1 MKSTGLL
8 IAAALLAVLTG
19 VLYWSN
25 HHAADDTTKPATPAA
40 IKLLTIRDADVSK
53 IEIEKKGTEQV
64 GLAKGGDGKWEI
76 TAPQKLTGD
85 QDAISGVISVLAGLN
100 SERVVEDHALDLKQY
115 GLADPSVQVDFTT
128 KDGKSQKLLLGD
140 DTPTGN
146 GVYAAVGGDPRVFT
160 IASYSKTSLDKTAAD
175 LRDKRLFT
183 TNFDKVSEVDLTA
196 KKQSIEFGRS
206 KDAWQIVKP
215 RPLRADNFSVEDLVR
230 RLKDAKMDLSAA
242 ADADEKKIAAA
253 FASATPVATA
263 KVTDATGTQTL
274 EVRKSKTDY
283 YAKSSAVSGVYK
295 VAADLGTGLDKAL
308 DDFRNKKIFDFGF
321 DDVSA
326 VDMHDGSKEYSLVKG
341 GQDWWADG
349 KKMDAMSSQAFIDK
363 FRDLSATKFP
373 DSGFTNATIT
383 MKVTS
388 NGGKRVENI
397 AIAKSGDN
405 YIAKREGEPSLYQ
418 LDAKVV
424 EELQKAAA
432 DVKPAEEPKPAA
444 APTPAPAKK

>member
-8 IAAALLAVLTG
+8 IAASLLAVLTG

-25 HHAADDTTKPATPAA
+25 HHAAEGTTKPAAPAA
-40 IKLLTIRDADVSK
+40 TKLLTIKDADVSK
-53 IEIEKKGTEQV
+53 IEIDKKGTEQV

-85 QDAISGVISVLAGLN
+85 QDAITGVISVLGGLN

-115 GLADPSVQVDFTT
+115 GLADPSVQVDLTT

-146 GVYAAVGGDPRVFT
+146 GVYAAVSGDPRVYT
-160 IASYSKTSLDKTAAD
+160 IASYSKTSLDKTASD

-183 TNFDKVSEVDLTA
+183 ANFDKVSEIDLTA

-230 RLKDAKMDLSAA
+230 RLKDAKMDLSAD
-242 ADADEKKIAAA
+242 ADSDEKKLTAA

-274 EVRKSKTDY
+274 EVRKNKTDY

-321 DDVSA
+321 DDVTA
-326 VDMHDGSKEYSLVKG
+326 VEMHDGSKSYSLVKG
-341 GQDWWADG
+341 GTDWWSNG

-363 FRDLSATKFP
+363 LRDLAATKFP

-383 MKVTS
+383 VKVTS

-397 AIAKSGDN
+397 SIAKSGEN
-405 YIAKREGEPSLYQ
+405 YVAKREGEPSLYQ
-418 LDAKVV
+418 LDAKAV
-424 EELQKAAA
+424 EELQKAAEA
-432 DVKPAEEPKPAA
+432 VKPAEEPKPAA
-444 APTPAPAKK
+444 APSPTKK

>member
-25 HHAADDTTKPATPAA
+25 HHAAEDTTKPATPAA
-40 IKLLTIRDADVSK
+40 IKLLTIKDADVSK
-53 IEIEKKGTEQV
+53 MEIEKKGTEQV
-64 GLAKGGDGKWEI
+64 GLAKSSDGKWEI

-85 QDAISGVISVLAGLN
+85 QDAIAGVISVLSGLN

-146 GVYAAVGGDPRVFT
+146 AVYAAVGGDPRVFT
-160 IASYSKTSLDKTAAD
+160 IASYSKNSLDKSVSD

-183 TNFDKVSEVDLTA
+183 ANFDKVSEVDLTA
-196 KKQSIEFGRS
+196 KKQTVEFGRS

-242 ADADEKKIAAA
+242 ADSDEKKLAAA

-274 EVRKSKTDY
+274 EVRKNKTDY

-341 GQDWWADG
+341 GQDWWSNG

-363 FRDLSATKFP
+363 FRDLAATKFP

-418 LDAKVV
+418 LDAKAV

-432 DVKPAEEPKPAA
+432 DIKPAEEPKPAP
-444 APTPAPAKK
+444 APTPTKK

>member
-25 HHAADDTTKPATPAA
+25 HHKAEDTTKPATPAA
-40 IKLLTIRDADVSK
+40 TKLLSFKDADVSK
-53 IEIEKKGTEQV
+53 IEIDKKGTDQV
-64 GLAKGGDGKWEI
+64 EVAKGSDGKWSI
-76 TAPQKLTGD
+76 TAPHALTGD
-85 QDAISGVISVLAGLN
+85 QDAITGVISVLSGLN
-100 SERVVEDHALDLKQY
+100 SEKVVEDHAIDLKQY
-115 GLADPSVQVDFTT
+115 GLADPSVKIDLTM
-128 KDGKSQKLLLGD
+128 KDGKSQQVLLGD

-146 GVYAAVGGDPRVFT
+146 AVYAAVGGDPRVFT
-160 IASYSKTSLDKTAAD
+160 LASYTKTNLDKSASD
-175 LRDKRLFT
+175 LRDKRLLT
-183 TNFDKVSEVDLTA
+183 ANFDKVSEVDLNA

-230 RLKDAKMDLSAA
+230 KLKDAKMDLSAA
-242 ADADEKKIAAA
+242 ADTDEKKVAAA

-274 EVRKSKTDY
+274 EVRKNKMDY

-295 VAADLGTGLDKAL
+295 VAMDLGTSLDKAL
-308 DDFRNKKIFDFGF
+308 DDFRNKKLFDFGF

-326 VDMHDGSKEYSLVKG
+326 VELHDGSKAYSLVKG
-341 GQDWWADG
+341 GQDWWSNG
-349 KKMDAMSSQAFIDK
+349 KKMDAMTAQAFVDK
-363 FRDLSATKFP
+363 FRDLAATKFV
-373 DSGFTNATIT
+373 DSGFSTPTIT

-388 NGGKRVENI
+388 NEGKRVENI
-397 AIAKSGDN
+397 SIAKSGDN

-418 LDAKVV
+418 LDSRAV
-424 EELQKAAA
+424 EELQKSAA
-432 DVKPAEEPKPAA
+432 DVKPAME
-444 APTPAPAKK
+444 PTPAPAPTPTKK